1 MKIKNQLLDGLFDHQ
16 KDKSEKLSK
25 EEQIDIVQKLLKS
38 VDLLQELLKCTLM
51 N

>member
-25 EEQIDIVQKLLKS
+25 EEQIDIVQKL
-38 VDLLQELLKCTLM
+38 
-51 N
+51 